1 MCRNE
6 IVKYVFESPELDKMV
21 KSICNIKSFRDDLK
35 QEFLLILLEEKEDRL
50 KKIYNE
56 GKIWNWSY
64 IILRNQWSSST
75 SPFYKKYRDNKMFD
89 FELDLIVD
97 EKKDRKDVIIAERVE
112 DILKGIHWKDAHLF
126 KLYYYETINEKTGDL
141 MKPYTLRGIEKLHT
155 EKDLKIDHVSIYLS
169 VKKTLQI
176 IKDRL
181 EKEGY
186 KVKKNKK

>member
-21 KSICNIKSFRDDLK
+21 KSICNKKSFRDDLK

-50 KKIYNE
+50 KKIYDE

-89 FELDLIVD
+89 FELDWIVD
-97 EKKDRKDVIIAERVE
+97 EEKDKKDVIVAERVE
-112 DILKGIHWKDAHLF
+112 EILKGIHWKDAHLF
-126 KLYYYETINEKTGDL
+126 KLYYYETIDEKTGDL

-155 EKDLKIDHVSIYLS
+155 EKDLKIDHVSVYLS
-169 VKKTLQI
+169 VKKTLKT

-186 KVKKNKK
+186 KVKKK